1 MTRLRELGRYV
12 NTEGGRWFEPITTEA
27 ADEIQRLRAEVARL
41 SSFLHPIGTIIH
53 DNPRKLA
60 ETLGSGEHISAPF
73 DGTVKDIHA
82 PCHDEIERLRTELA
96 DWQRTLRAIEPDY
109 FLLRGLVKQF
119 VYQWEQSEL
128 GALNGKEYFSAVHA
142 LREAVRGE

>member
-27 ADEIQRLRAEVARL
+27 ADEIQ
-41 SSFLHPIGTIIH
+41 
-53 DNPRKLA
+53 
-60 ETLGSGEHISAPF
+60 
-73 DGTVKDIHA
+73 
-82 PCHDEIERLRTELA
+82 RLRTELA